1 MILGYILIYMYIN
14 IRMFL
19 FGPQKSF
26 SMMPLL
32 HTHTQPHTMKTMPA
46 SVPWLVI
53 RFSVNK
59 LIETFDSSLV
69 TSKRTANVLY
79 SH

>member
-14 IRMFL
+14 IRMLL

-32 HTHTQPHTMKTMPA
+32 HTHTA
-46 SVPWLVI
+46 SHNENNACQCTVAG
-53 RFSVNK
+53 N
-59 LIETFDSSLV
+59 
-69 TSKRTANVLY
+69 
-79 SH
+79 